1 MQRFSK
7 ELAAED
13 VQKEAPADPPI
24 PQSRPDELLGLAQA
38 AAGGDPDAA
47 ATLVMHVGGPML
59 TVVRK
64 VVGAQHP
71 DIDDVTQDAVIAFLG
86 TLESFRGEC
95 TVVHFAQRVAL
106 LTALTARRRMR
117 LRRRWAEAEGQ
128 PIEDVPDDGNSPL
141 ATTLARRR
149 RELVRQLLDELPDV
163 IAEALALHFA
173 FGYTVEEIAAAT
185 SVPSNTIWS
194 RLRLGKRALK
204 RKLDGDAQLADMFE
218 VRVR

>member
-1 MQRFSK
+1 
-7 ELAAED
+7 
-13 VQKEAPADPPI
+13 
-24 PQSRPDELLGLAQA
+24 
-38 AAGGDPDAA
+38 
-47 ATLVMHVGGPML
+47 
-59 TVVRK
+59 
-64 VVGAQHP
+64 
-71 DIDDVTQDAVIAFLG
+71 VIAFLG